1 MRNADFGFGI
11 LDWDW
16 EWIGVASML
25 LAIARRPGWA
35 ECCRSDF
42 QVGYPDRAQGH
53 DAAAAERYRT
63 ANGASF
69 SEVRGLSP
77 RASDVPHGGPCAFW
91 EVEQPAWRREKSRAC
106 QGFHAGCIKPWIR
119 CAFYSAYRIPHSASG

>member
-1 MRNADFGFGI
+1 MRISDLGFLIGI
-11 LDWDW
+11 GSGLGWRPCSSPSLDD
-16 EWIGVASML
+16 
-25 LAIARRPGWA
+25 PGA

-69 SEVRGLSP
+69 SEVRGLSS